1 MAIIFSLI
9 NNFHDLFWTG
19 HKSLTRSLQKVQLN
33 LKYWNSSVQSW
44 WYLYRTLL
52 IPSLKGIY
60 NHDSLPSP
68 LVDKLFVLITCLL
81 VECYVLVDW
90 LGGLANKY
98 LAPDQGNG
106 IPKEFRGGEGR
117 GHSCT
122 MTKSQLFCHQGWPN
136 LVNKWFIIWSVDD
149 HVWTNNT
156 RN

>member
-1 MAIIFSLI
+1 MAIIFSFI

-19 HKSLTRSLQKVQLN
+19 HKSLTRSLQKVKL
-33 LKYWNSSVQSW
+33 LKFFCSIMVVFISNPFN
-44 WYLYRTLL
+44 
-52 IPSLKGIY
+52 PSLKGIY
-60 NHDSLPSP
+60 NHDSPPL

-122 MTKSQLFCHQGWPN
+122 MTKNQLFCHQGWPN